1 MIFVKLEETT
11 TGMNKFSIPL
21 KLTYVASLY
30 RKGNLLG
37 QPVYPFYQTS
47 VHLISYNKKIRLMDT
62 MQTRKP
68 REPTVSKL
76 WTSLVEIQ
84 LINPAIAFPDLNNTP
99 GYKEIIPYH

>member
-1 MIFVKLEETT
+1 
-11 TGMNKFSIPL
+11 
-21 KLTYVASLY
+21 
-30 RKGNLLG
+30 
-37 QPVYPFYQTS
+37 
-47 VHLISYNKKIRLMDT
+47 MDT

-76 WTSLVEIQ
+76 WTSLMDIQ